1 MRRLERPRF
10 AYGRSIRNAIDRARM
25 RQAGRLYADRDNL
38 TKEDLIT
45 IKADD
50 ILASSLFGDEE
61 GESPGDDETD
71 HPTARS
77 PAPAVTRAS
86 PGVT

>member
-38 TKEDLIT
+38 TKEDLMTIT
-45 IKADD
+45 AED

-61 GESPGDDETD
+61 GESAGDDD
-71 HPTARS
+71 GSSDGAKSKSTARGNES
-77 PAPAVTRAS
+77 
-86 PGVT
+86 

>member
-25 RQAGRLYADRDNL
+25 RQAGRLYANRDNL
-38 TKEDLIT
+38 SKKDLMT
-45 IKADD
+45 IKAED

-61 GESPGDDETD
+61 GESPGDDKGSSD
-71 HPTARS
+71 GAKSNARGNES
-77 PAPAVTRAS
+77 
-86 PGVT
+86 